1 MALVDRRF
9 AAGLVAVLALPLAV
23 ATAARQSNAEQ
34 AKPAAQI
41 VADATTAM
49 KNAKSFHVL
58 GHIDEQGTAM
68 VLNLSLSARGGGG
81 SVQLSGATLEVVVNS
96 TNVYVKADSKSW
108 LKLTGDKATAQ
119 LVANRWIKAPRT
131 SSSFAGFAD
140 LTVPKAFVL
149 QFMSGESG
157 FSKLP
162 HLSTFDGRSAVVLTD
177 AQGDKL
183 YVANNGT
190 PYILGLQGT
199 ARGSSGTMAF
209 SDFGDAPMPATPVNA
224 VTLPGL
230 SATSSPSH

>member
-9 AAGLVAVLALPLAV
+9 GAGLLTALAVPLAV
-23 ATAARQSNAEQ
+23 APTARHGNVEL

-41 VADATTAM
+41 VADATAAM

-68 VLNLSLSARGGGG
+68 VLNLSLSPRGGGG
-81 SVQLSGATLEVVVNS
+81 SVELSGAALQVVVNP
-96 TNVYVKADSKSW
+96 TYVYVKGDAKSW

-131 SSSFAGFAD
+131 SSSFASFAD
-140 LTVPKAFVL
+140 LTVPKAFVV

-162 HLSTFDGRSAVVLTD
+162 RLRTFDGRSAVVLTD

-190 PYILGLQGT
+190 PYILEVQGT
-199 ARGSSGTMAF
+199 ARGSSGTMVF

-224 VTLPGL
+224 ISLPGL
-230 SATSSPSH
+230 SSTSP